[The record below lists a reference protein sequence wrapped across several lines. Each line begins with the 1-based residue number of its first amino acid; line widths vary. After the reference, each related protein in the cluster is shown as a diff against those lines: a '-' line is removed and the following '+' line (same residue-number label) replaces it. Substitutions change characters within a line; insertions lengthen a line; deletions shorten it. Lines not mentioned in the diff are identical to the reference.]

1 MREFVIR
8 SDYTTI
14 RFGFG
19 SDGVGFGSLKH
30 HIYHS
35 LIWIFTWNR
44 TKWIIWST
52 RSGFSNQKCWS
63 ETL

>member
-35 LIWIFTWNR
+35 LI
-44 TKWIIWST
+44 
-52 RSGFSNQKCWS
+52 
-63 ETL
+63 